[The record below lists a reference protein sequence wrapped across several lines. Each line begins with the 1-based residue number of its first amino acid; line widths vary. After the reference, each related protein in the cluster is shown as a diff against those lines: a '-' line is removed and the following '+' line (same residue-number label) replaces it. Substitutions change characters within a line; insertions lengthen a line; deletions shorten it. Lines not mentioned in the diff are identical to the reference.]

1 MDTKPSGQRRKL
13 IPFILLA
20 SILINLSLAAWFGW
34 HYFNR
39 GQPLFALSGNAPT
52 ALPAS
57 SATPSATPIPL
68 STKPVPM
75 PSPQP
80 ILPTMEGLQQ
90 QGVIVLSM
98 KDGNFSHLFIFHPQY
113 LSLTRLTNSPWDDI
127 TPALS
132 PDGSKLAF
140 SSRQNG
146 YWDIFVLDLSS
157 NLLTRLTDTPEYD
170 ANPSWSPDGQWLVFE
185 SYIGDNLEILIKS
198 TVDLSQS
205 AIRLTENQSADF
217 SPVWSP
223 QGREIAFVSTQSG
236 DEEIWLARLDQ
247 VDERFVNLS
256 HSPQS
261 QENCPRWSPD
271 GNLLAWVSSL
281 PGNHTIMTLDRR
293 LADQPPR
300 PIGIGD
306 QPAWSPDGAAILAVL
321 EYPNQTALTAYQPG
335 SGVQLFPQVSMP
347 ASVQGVDWRA
357 DRLPEALSHFV
368 FPAGATDPI
377 PRLWNAA
384 LSANPLPP
392 GGRFGIVPLTDVN
405 APYPYLHD
413 EVDESFNA
421 LRAQVALEAGWDA
434 LASLENAYL
443 PLTTAPS
450 PEMVENWLY
459 TGRAFAIN
467 PLPLQAKWMVLV
479 REEYN
484 GLTYWRVYLRARYQD
499 GSQGAPLNRQP
510 WNLNARYSGDPISYD
525 LGGRYDP
532 IPPGYWVDLTEIAR
546 RYGWER
552 LPALVN
558 WRTYY
563 AGARFNQFVLSG
575 GLDWY
580 RAMAEVYPPE
590 ALITP
595 TLRPTFTPTVTET
608 PEFFGLFTATPTPPP
623 TETPTR
629 RPTWT
634 PFP

>member
-1 MDTKPSGQRRKL
+1 MDTKFRPQSRKL
-13 IPFILLA
+13 FSLILVI
-20 SILINLSLAAWFGW
+20 SILINLSLATWFAWPL
-34 HYFNR
+34 FNNGEQLLPLPGNILT
-39 GQPLFALSGNAPT
+39 GQPSVSPT
-52 ALPAS
+52 S
-57 SATPSATPIPL
+57 SATAVPL
-68 STKPVPM
+68 ATKPVLM

-80 ILPTMEGLQQ
+80 ILPTMEGLLQ

-98 KDGNFSHLFIFHPQY
+98 KDGNFSHLFVFHPQY
-113 LSLTRLTNSPWDDI
+113 LALTRLTNTPWDDI

-132 PDGSKLAF
+132 PDGSKVAF
-140 SSRQNG
+140 SSRRNG
-146 YWDIFVLDLSS
+146 YWDIFILDLSS
-157 NLLTRLTDTPEYD
+157 HLLTRITDTPEYD
-170 ANPSWSPDGQWLVFE
+170 ANPSWSPDGQWLAFE
-185 SYIGDNLEILIKS
+185 SYVGDNLEILIKS
-198 TVDLSQS
+198 TVDLSQPV
-205 AIRLTENQSADF
+205 IRLTENSSADYA
-217 SPVWSP
+217 PAWSP

-236 DEEIWLARLDQ
+236 DEEIWLAKLDQ

-271 GNLLAWVSSL
+271 GSLLGWVSNL
-281 PGNHTIMTLDRR
+281 PGNRAIMALDRR
-293 LADQPPR
+293 LADQPPHL
-300 PIGIGD
+300 IGVGD
-306 QPAWSPDGAAILAVL
+306 QLAWSPYGDSVLAIL
-321 EYPNQTALTAYQPG
+321 EYPNQTALTAYQL
-335 SGVQLFPQVSMP
+335 SNGVQLFPQVVMP
-347 ASVQGVDWRA
+347 SSIQGMDWKA
-357 DRLPEALSHFV
+357 DRLPPLLAT
-368 FPAGATDPI
+368 FPFPPGANEPI

-392 GGRFGIVPLTDVN
+392 GGRFGIVPLTDVT

-413 EVDESFNA
+413 EVDESFTA
-421 LRAQVALEAGWDA
+421 LRAQAALETGWDV

-479 REEYN
+479 KEEIN

-525 LGGRYDP
+525 QGGRYDP
-532 IPPGYWVDLTEIAR
+532 IPAGYWVDFTEIAR

-563 AGARFNQFVLSG
+563 AGTRFNQFVMSA

-595 TLRPTFTPTVTET
+595 TLRPTRTPTVTET
-608 PEFFGLFTATPTPPP
+608 PEFFGLFTATPTPLPS
-623 TETPTR
+623 ETPTR

-634 PFP
+634 PLP